1 MSNTKIVTF
10 KGIERVNKGVNCNQN
25 ACEEIIN
32 LRPQGNC
39 WEKIRPKGRTNI
51 GFRLYSTDYSV
62 YEHGVNKDLFVFVF
76 DKENNKII
84 KYRKDNSFTEEY
96 SYNNETIL
104 SLSFLGNI
112 MTICTDKKKRY
123 YIYKDDTKTY
133 SELTFDCS
141 IDIKCSGIRDGGN
154 SPKFITEYKDA
165 RQEFPRDNNISKDE
179 QSLIDAFLN
188 KRVEEDK
195 AYKLFSGASFYRVAL
210 KLFDGRYINYST
222 IGYADTNGDNLDNGT
237 GAATFTLPITYFVD
251 NFSTYNEAMIASVSY
266 SGTHKVQLYLSNV
279 SMLKNLM
286 ENKIVDSIELYMT
299 RPASR
304 YEAKKKITKEFNIPG
319 IYIVNYQYFCKRDI
333 EQIKDSFYNGVYYF
347 VKSWGINDINDLS
360 EQNNMLELNVN
371 SDTIQALEGNKTLP
385 TPNIDA
391 EVMYQNCYN
400 YNNMQHLYGL
410 IYSPFQ
416 GYDFPNSGTS
426 GVKYTCVIETKFN
439 DKQIVVRKDFFNNGH
454 IANSRIKLPK
464 LYCYPTID
472 NVNFRVVQN
481 NNIHDI
487 ILFGDNYNKPII
499 MQNLMPICD
508 LIEDSDLDNDNV
520 LYSLKIKAS
529 DSTNDRPNNTIKN
542 QTVRLYNTDVHI
554 FLYGDEQNISFFK
567 ERNVPIQAIF
577 RNKIQ
582 ATKFIA
588 DTNILQLTAMN
599 NPFVLPSEY
608 NYSVGDK
615 ANKIIALTAM
625 NLGVSEYNFGKSPM
639 YVLSSE
645 GIFVFSVG
653 EGDIAYSTQNK
664 IGNYTIIN
672 PNVLEFENSFIFV
685 SDAGLMMFSN
695 GSMRCLSN
703 FVKGTTEYSNN
714 TINLLGGIVNSNKL
728 TPANID
734 FLDEIKNAVFYFY
747 PRFREVNIVTDK
759 YTYVYSLD
767 YDCFY
772 KREDRYIPIA
782 NNTNSEYLVKYPKD
796 NANGYFGLYELKED
810 EQSNFDTIAILTK
823 PFNLDTRQYKKIKRL
838 IVGASVKKTR
848 QVSFV
853 LLGSD
858 DCLNFHI
865 VKQQVISPNEDLSE
879 IYLSRAL
886 RSFKYGVIGIM
897 SNRISDTYISGVAFE
912 FDIVRAKDG
921 IL

>member
-1 MSNTKIVTF
+1 MFNTNV
-10 KGIERVNKGVNCNQN
+10 Q
-25 ACEEIIN
+25 
-32 LRPQGNC
+32 
-39 WEKIRPKGRTNI
+39 
-51 GFRLYSTDYSV
+51 
-62 YEHGVNKDLFVFVF
+62 
-76 DKENNKII
+76 
-84 KYRKDNSFTEEY
+84 
-96 SYNNETIL
+96 
-104 SLSFLGNI
+104 
-112 MTICTDKKKRY
+112 
-123 YIYKDDTKTY
+123 IY
-133 SELTFDCS
+133 
-141 IDIKCSGIRDGGN
+141 
-154 SPKFITEYKDA
+154 
-165 RQEFPRDNNISKDE
+165 
-179 QSLIDAFLN
+179 
-188 KRVEEDK
+188 
-195 AYKLFSGASFYRVAL
+195 
-210 KLFDGRYINYST
+210 
-222 IGYADTNGDNLDNGT
+222 
-237 GAATFTLPITYFVD
+237 
-251 NFSTYNEAMIASVSY
+251 
-266 SGTHKVQLYLSNV
+266 
-279 SMLKNLM
+279 
-286 ENKIVDSIELYMT
+286 
-299 RPASR
+299 
-304 YEAKKKITKEFNIPG
+304 
-319 IYIVNYQYFCKRDI
+319 
-333 EQIKDSFYNGVYYF
+333 
-347 VKSWGINDINDLS
+347 
-360 EQNNMLELNVN
+360 
-371 SDTIQALEGNKTLP
+371 
-385 TPNIDA
+385 
-391 EVMYQNCYN
+391 
-400 YNNMQHLYGL
+400 
-410 IYSPFQ
+410 
-416 GYDFPNSGTS
+416 
-426 GVKYTCVIETKFN
+426 
-439 DKQIVVRKDFFNNGH
+439 
-454 IANSRIKLPK
+454 
-464 LYCYPTID
+464 
-472 NVNFRVVQN
+472 
-481 NNIHDI
+481 
-487 ILFGDNYNKPII
+487 
-499 MQNLMPICD
+499 
-508 LIEDSDLDNDNV
+508 
-520 LYSLKIKAS
+520 
-529 DSTNDRPNNTIKN
+529 
-542 QTVRLYNTDVHI
+542 
-554 FLYGDEQNISFFK
+554 LYGDGQNISFFK
-567 ERNVPIQAIF
+567 ERNVPIQAIW

-625 NLGVSEYNFGKSPM
+625 NLGVSEYNFGKSPL
-639 YVLSSE
+639 YALSSE

-714 TINLLGGIVNSNKL
+714 TINLFGGIVNSNKL

-796 NANGYFGLYELKED
+796 NTNGYFGLYELKED

-848 QVSFV
+848 QVVFV

>member
-1 MSNTKIVTF
+1 
-10 KGIERVNKGVNCNQN
+10 
-25 ACEEIIN
+25 
-32 LRPQGNC
+32 
-39 WEKIRPKGRTNI
+39 
-51 GFRLYSTDYSV
+51 
-62 YEHGVNKDLFVFVF
+62 
-76 DKENNKII
+76 
-84 KYRKDNSFTEEY
+84 
-96 SYNNETIL
+96 
-104 SLSFLGNI
+104 
-112 MTICTDKKKRY
+112 
-123 YIYKDDTKTY
+123 
-133 SELTFDCS
+133 
-141 IDIKCSGIRDGGN
+141 
-154 SPKFITEYKDA
+154 
-165 RQEFPRDNNISKDE
+165 
-179 QSLIDAFLN
+179 
-188 KRVEEDK
+188 
-195 AYKLFSGASFYRVAL
+195 
-210 KLFDGRYINYST
+210 
-222 IGYADTNGDNLDNGT
+222 
-237 GAATFTLPITYFVD
+237 
-251 NFSTYNEAMIASVSY
+251 
-266 SGTHKVQLYLSNV
+266 
-279 SMLKNLM
+279 M

-299 RPASR
+299 RPVSR
-304 YEAKKKITKEFNIPG
+304 YEAKKKKVVLTSLG
-319 IYIVNYQYFCKRDI
+319 MSNYQYFCKRDI

-416 GYDFPNSGTS
+416 GYNFPNSGTS
-426 GVKYTCVIETKFN
+426 GTKYTCVIETKFN
-439 DKQIVVRKDFFNNGH
+439 DKKIVVRKDFFNNGH
-454 IANSRIKLPK
+454 IADSRIKLPK

-481 NNIHDI
+481 YSSRDL

-508 LIEDSDLDNDNV
+508 LIEDSDLDNV
-520 LYSLKIKAS
+520 LDSLKIEAS
-529 DSTNDRPNNTIKN
+529 VISWTGSIIIKT
-542 QTVRLYNTDVHI
+542 QTVRLFNRDVYLY
-554 FLYGDEQNISFFK
+554 LYGDEQNISFFK
-567 ERNVPIQAIF
+567 ERNVPIQAIW

-664 IGNYTIIN
+664 IGNYAIIN

-714 TINLLGGIVNSNKL
+714 TINLFGGIVNNNKL

-796 NANGYFGLYELKED
+796 NSNGYFGLYELKED

-886 RSFKYGVIGIM
+886 KSFKYGVIGIM

>member
-39 WEKIRPKGRTNI
+39 WEKLRPKGRTNI

-154 SPKFITEYKDA
+154 SHKFITEYKDT

-195 AYKLFSGASFYRVAL
+195 AYKLFSGSSFYRVAL

-237 GAATFTLPITYFVD
+237 GAATFTLPITYFI
-251 NFSTYNEAMIASVSY
+251 NPTYNEAMIASVSY

-299 RPASR
+299 RPVSR
-304 YEAKKKITKEFNIPG
+304 YEAKKKKVVLTSLG
-319 IYIVNYQYFCKRDI
+319 ISNYQYFCKRDI

-371 SDTIQALEGNKTLP
+371 SDIIQALEGNKTLP

-416 GYDFPNSGTS
+416 GYNFPNSGTS

-454 IANSRIKLPK
+454 IADSRIKLPK

-481 NNIHDI
+481 INIRDI

-508 LIEDSDLDNDNV
+508 LIEDSDLDNV
-520 LYSLKIKAS
+520 LDSLKIEAS
-529 DSTNDRPNNTIKN
+529 VISWTGSIIIKT
-542 QTVRLYNTDVHI
+542 QTVRLFNRDVYLY
-554 FLYGDEQNISFFK
+554 LYGEQQNISFFK
-567 ERNVPIQAIF
+567 ERNVPIQAIL

-582 ATKFIA
+582 ATKFIE

-625 NLGVSEYNFGKSPM
+625 NLGVSEYNFGKSPL

-653 EGDIAYSTQNK
+653 DGDIAYSTQNK
-664 IGNYTIIN
+664 IGNYAIIN

-714 TINLLGGIVNSNKL
+714 TINLFGGIVNSNKL

-796 NANGYFGLYELKED
+796 NTNGYFGLYELNED

-886 RSFKYGVIGIM
+886 KSFKYGVIGIM

>member
-10 KGIERVNKGVNCNQN
+10 KGIERVNKGINCNQN

-251 NFSTYNEAMIASVSY
+251 NLSTYNEAMIASISY

-299 RPASR
+299 RPVSR
-304 YEAKKKITKEFNIPG
+304 YEAKKKEVLTPILG
-319 IYIVNYQYFCKRDI
+319 IRNYQYFCKRDI

-416 GYDFPNSGTS
+416 GYNFPNSGTS

-454 IANSRIKLPK
+454 IADSRIKLPK

-481 NNIHDI
+481 NNILDI

-508 LIEDSDLDNDNV
+508 LIEDSDLDNV
-520 LYSLKIKAS
+520 LDSLKIEAS
-529 DSTNDRPNNTIKN
+529 VISWTGSIIIKT
-542 QTVRLYNTDVHI
+542 QTVRLFNRDVYLY
-554 FLYGDEQNISFFK
+554 LYGEQQNISFFK

-582 ATKFIA
+582 ETKFIA

-664 IGNYTIIN
+664 IGNYAIIN

-714 TINLLGGIVNSNKL
+714 TIDLFGGIVNSNKL

-897 SNRISDTYISGVAFE
+897 SNRISDTDISGVAFE

>member
-141 IDIKCSGIRDGGN
+141 IDIKCYGIRDGGN
-154 SPKFITEYKDA
+154 SPKFITEYKDTF
-165 RQEFPRDNNISKDE
+165 QEFPNDNNISKDE

-188 KRVEEDK
+188 NRVEEDK
-195 AYKLFSGASFYRVAL
+195 AYKLFSGSSFYRVAL

-237 GAATFTLPITYFVD
+237 GAATFTLPITYFGS
-251 NFSTYNEAMIASVSY
+251 NYLTPNEAMIASISY

-304 YEAKKKITKEFNIPG
+304 YEAKKKKVKFNNYPG
-319 IYIVNYQYFCKRDI
+319 AIVNYQYFCKRDI

-347 VKSWGINDINDLS
+347 VKSWGIGDIDDLS
-360 EQNNMLELNVN
+360 EQNNMLELNIN

-416 GYDFPNSGTS
+416 GYNFPNSGTS
-426 GVKYTCVIETKFN
+426 GAKYTCVIETKFN
-439 DKQIVVRKDFFNNGH
+439 DKKIVVRKDFFNNGH
-454 IANSRIKLPK
+454 IADSRIKLPK

-481 NNIHDI
+481 NNNLDI
-487 ILFGDNYNKPII
+487 ILFGNNYNKPII

-520 LYSLKIKAS
+520 LYSLKISS
-529 DSTNDRPNNTIKN
+529 DIFDDMAGCIIKT
-542 QTVRLYNTDVHI
+542 QTVRLFNTDVQI
-554 FLYGDEQNISFFK
+554 YLYGDEQNISFFK
-567 ERNVPIQAIF
+567 ERNELIQAIL

-625 NLGVSEYNFGKSPM
+625 NLGVSEYNFGKSPL

-664 IGNYTIIN
+664 IGNYAIIN

-714 TINLLGGIVNSNKL
+714 TINLFGGIVNSNKL

-782 NNTNSEYLVKYPKD
+782 NNTNSEYLLKYPKD
-796 NANGYFGLYELKED
+796 NTNGYFGLYELNED

-823 PFNLDTRQYKKIKRL
+823 PFNLDTRQFKKIKRL

-848 QVSFV
+848 QLSFV